1 MFNAMRENNLLYVKD
16 IEVLLALENVEGYI
30 GFSAKEELDEECVI
44 QQVYQL
50 VKREII
56 AINNEKVK
64 ILEPFATIIQD
75 IKKADVVIQLETSN
89 DNKKKCCYFGEKILV
104 SELSES
110 REHQV
115 VFYYLELEDFVQLLE
130 DEKYIPSTD
139 MTVTQEKSADEMWEA
154 EEMEEKEFVNINIF
168 YRKEFKYRIMV
179 FEKGLYEYIC
189 VLENIEEKL
198 EFYTRERMKEL
209 LTLIQK
215 GEKI

>member
-1 MFNAMRENNLLYVKD
+1 MFDAMRENNLLYVKD
-16 IEVLLALENVEGYI
+16 IEVLLAFEDVEGYI
-30 GFSAKEELDEECVI
+30 GFSSKEELDEEGVI

-56 AINNEKVK
+56 AIDHEKVK

-75 IKKADVVIQLETSN
+75 IKKANVVIQLET
-89 DNKKKCCYFGEKILV
+89 DNSKKKCCYLGERILV
-104 SELSES
+104 SELSEV

-115 VFYYLELEDFVQLLE
+115 IFYYLQLEEFMQLLE
-130 DEKYIPSTD
+130 EEKYIPLTD
-139 MTVTQEKSADEMWEA
+139 MAMTEGKSADEMLKA
-154 EEMEEKEFVNINIF
+154 EEAEEKEFVNINIF
-168 YRKEFKYRIMV
+168 YNKEFKYRIMV

-209 LTLIQK
+209 LTCVQK